1 MPVRITELDAIVAA
15 SKRRPRRSSS
25 GGKGFRSML
34 RHSVLLFA
42 VIGCIATVG
51 VTGCGSS
58 SSSSNSG
65 AQVSTTHF
73 AKTKFLLH
81 AGLAFGAFHH
91 FILGPVR
98 AGDLKH
104 PFSHKLTLIKA
115 GLASLFV
122 YHELKLAAHDAQSS
136 KILRVL
142 VSPLT
147 LAAGAIHALK
157 SSLTSGGANPQSVSN
172 VNSSLAR
179 IGSQASADGQSIS
192 DSVPSVSQ
200 LG

>member
-1 MPVRITELDAIVAA
+1 ML
-15 SKRRPRRSSS
+15 RRSV
-25 GGKGFRSML
+25 
-34 RHSVLLFA
+34 VLLA
-42 VIGCIATVG
+42 VVGCIAMVG

-58 SSSSNSG
+58 SSSSNG
-65 AQVSTTHF
+65 TQASTTHF

-91 FILGPVR
+91 FILGPVK

-122 YHELKLAAHDAQSS
+122 YHELKLAAHDVQSS

-147 LAAGAIHALK
+147 LAAGGIHALK
-157 SSLTSGGANPQSVSN
+157 SSLTSGSANPQNVSDL
-172 VNSSLAR
+172 NSSLAR
-179 IGSQASADGQSIS
+179 IGSQASARGQSIS

>member
-1 MPVRITELDAIVAA
+1 ML
-15 SKRRPRRSSS
+15 RRSIV
-25 GGKGFRSML
+25 RL
-34 RHSVLLFA
+34 A
-42 VIGCIATVG
+42 VVGCIAAAG
-51 VTGCGSS
+51 VAGCGSS
-58 SSSSNSG
+58 SSSTSAASG
-65 AQVSTTHF
+65 GTTHF
-73 AKTKFLLH
+73 AKTKFILH

-91 FILGPVR
+91 FILGPVK

-122 YHELKLAAHDAQSS
+122 YHELKLAATDAKSS

-147 LAAGAIHALK
+147 LAAAKLHALK
-157 SSLTSGGANPQSVSN
+157 SSLTSGSANPQVVTN
-172 VNSSLAR
+172 LNSSLGQ
-179 IGSQASADGQSIS
+179 IGRQAAAAGQPIS
-192 DSVPSVSQ
+192 DSVPSVAQ

>member
-1 MPVRITELDAIVAA
+1 
-15 SKRRPRRSSS
+15 
-25 GGKGFRSML
+25 ML
-34 RHSVLLFA
+34 RHSVVLIA
-42 VIGCIATVG
+42 VIGCIAAAG

-58 SSSSNSG
+58 SSSSSG
-65 AQVSTTHF
+65 AQSGTTHF

-98 AGDLKH
+98 DGDLKH
-104 PFSHKLTLIKA
+104 PFRHKLTLIKA

-136 KILRVL
+136 RILRVL

-147 LAAGAIHALK
+147 LAAGAIHSLR
-157 SSLTSGGANPQSVSN
+157 SSLTSGSANPQDVSN
-172 VNSSLAR
+172 ANASLAR
-179 IGSQASADGQSIS
+179 IGNQAAARGQSIS
-192 DSVPSVSQ
+192 DDVPRVSQ